1 MTSTMKL
8 SKGWGWIATL
18 SINWSWISQVISCL
32 MLTLIITSMNCTGL
46 LCIEE
51 LLMED
56 IIFAMWGISG
66 RRLIGRR
73 DWFRLRSKRKKSS
86 LGIRIKIRIKMRIRS
101 FRWRNLLTKNCWRI
115 GIKSTIMWLLQWVLA
130 SWHQNSRVLIQLI
143 SCFTG
148 ENHSYYQKT
157 RRRYLNTSRI
167 LFSRQTQRCWKK
179 DKNMMKK
186 RSK

>member
-1 MTSTMKL
+1 
-8 SKGWGWIATL
+8 
-18 SINWSWISQVISCL
+18 
-32 MLTLIITSMNCTGL
+32 MLTLIITSTNCMGL

-51 LLMED
+51 RLMED

-73 DWFRLRSKRKKSS
+73 VWFRLKSKKKK
-86 LGIRIKIRIKMRIRS
+86 LNLEVRIKIRIKMKIKN
-101 FRWRNLLTKNCWRI
+101 FRWRNLLTKNYWRI
-115 GIKSTIMWLLQWVLA
+115 GIKSMIMWLLQWVLI

-143 SCFTG
+143 FCFIE

-157 RRRYLNTSRI
+157 RRIYLNILRN